1 MLGAVYIADGWRTP
15 FCRAGGAL
23 ARSSP
28 QALGVAVVRAFTDR
42 GFASDSVDEIVF
54 GNVLNGRG
62 NLARYAALGAGLP
75 VTVPGC
81 TIDRQCASGLEAVA
95 HAYYRIGSRSA
106 GSLMIAGGVES
117 MSQAPFLMSR
127 ATRAFDRSP
136 PSFLNVPLSPPEIGD
151 PSMIETAELVAAE
164 AAIPRAEMDAFAVAS
179 HQKATA
185 ALREGRFRAELIP
198 VATLDEAGR
207 STPVTSDHGPREDTS
222 LPKLAALHPV
232 VSGGTVTAGNASGL
246 ADGAAAVVVMNE
258 AALVHSHRRPL
269 ARIVDTVCVG
279 VDPARMGIGPVL
291 AIRRLLGLHALST
304 AQVDL
309 WEINEAFAGQVL
321 AVVAQLG
328 LDADQ
333 INSDGGAIALG
344 HPLGASG
351 ARIIGHLAHTLAV
364 NPNARYG
371 VAALCVGGG
380 MGMAMLLERS
390 S

>member
-1 MLGAVYIADGWRTP
+1 VLGAVYIADAWRTP

-28 QALGVAVVRAFTDR
+28 QALAVAVIRAFTDR
-42 GFASDSVDEIVF
+42 GFAPESADEVVL

-95 HAYYRIGSRSA
+95 HAYCRIGSRSA

-117 MSQAPFLMSR
+117 MSQAPYLMSR

-185 ALREGRFRAELIP
+185 GLREGRFRAELIP

-207 STPVTSDHGPREDTS
+207 SAHVTTDLGPREDTS
-222 LPKLAALHPV
+222 LAKLEALRPV

-258 AALVHSHRRPL
+258 AALVHSGCRPL

-279 VDPARMGIGPVL
+279 VDPARMGMGPVP
-291 AIRRLLGLHALST
+291 AIQRLLGLHALST
-304 AQVDL
+304 TQVDL
-309 WEINEAFAGQVL
+309 WEINEAFACQVL
-321 AVVAQLG
+321 AVVKVLG
-328 LDADQ
+328 VNPAQ
-333 INSDGGAIALG
+333 INDDGGAIALG
-344 HPLGASG
+344 HPLGATG

>member
-42 GFASDSVDEIVF
+42 GFASDSVDEIIL

-95 HAYYRIGSRSA
+95 QAYYRIGSRSA
-106 GSLMIAGGVES
+106 GSLMIAGGAES

-207 STPVTSDHGPREDTS
+207 SRHVTTDLGPREDTS
-222 LPKLAALHPV
+222 LPKLEALHPV

-258 AALVHSHRRPL
+258 AALVHSRRRPL

-279 VDPARMGIGPVL
+279 VDPARMGMGPVP
-291 AIRRLLGLHALST
+291 AIQRLLGLHALST

-321 AVVAQLG
+321 AVVKVLG
-328 LDADQ
+328 VNPAQ
-333 INSDGGAIALG
+333 INDDGGAIALG

>member
-1 MLGAVYIADGWRTP
+1 VLGAVYIADGWRTP

-42 GFASDSVDEIVF
+42 GFASDSVDEIIL

-95 HAYYRIGSRSA
+95 QAYYRIGSRSA
-106 GSLMIAGGVES
+106 GSLMIAGGAES

-164 AAIPRAEMDAFAVAS
+164 TAIPRVEMDAFAVAS

-207 STPVTSDHGPREDTS
+207 SRHVTTDLGPREDTS
-222 LPKLAALHPV
+222 LPKLEALHPV
-232 VSGGTVTAGNASGL
+232 VSGGTVTGNVMATERVHL
-246 ADGAAAVVVMNE
+246 LLTAVMCGDVI
-258 AALVHSHRRPL
+258 APLVQVEEGVRFHGTCESEGRAKEKGSEEVRETVTQAPKVRVSHR
-269 ARIVDTVCVG
+269 G
-279 VDPARMGIGPVL
+279 E
-291 AIRRLLGLHALST
+291 AL
-304 AQVDL
+304 
-309 WEINEAFAGQVL
+309 
-321 AVVAQLG
+321 
-328 LDADQ
+328 
-333 INSDGGAIALG
+333 
-344 HPLGASG
+344 
-351 ARIIGHLAHTLAV
+351 
-364 NPNARYG
+364 
-371 VAALCVGGG
+371 
-380 MGMAMLLERS
+380 
-390 S
+390 

>member
-1 MLGAVYIADGWRTP
+1 VLGAVYVADGWRTP
-15 FCRAGGAL
+15 FCRAGGPL

-28 QALGVAVVRAFTDR
+28 QALAVAVVRAFTDR
-42 GFASDSVDEIVF
+42 GFAPESADEIVL

-95 HAYYRIGSRSA
+95 HAYYRIGSGSA
-106 GSLMIAGGVES
+106 GSMMIAGGVES

-136 PSFLNVPLSPPEIGD
+136 PCFLDVPLSPPEIGD

-164 AAIPRAEMDAFAVAS
+164 AAIRRPRMDAFAVAS

-185 ALREGRFRAELIP
+185 AMREGRFRAELISI
-198 VATLDEAGR
+198 ATLDEAGR
-207 STPVTSDHGPREDTS
+207 STHVTADHGPREDAS
-222 LPKLAALHPV
+222 LPKLEALRPV

-246 ADGAAAVVVMNE
+246 ADGAAAVVVMDE
-258 AALVHSHRRPL
+258 AALVRSGRRPL

-279 VDPARMGIGPVL
+279 VDPARMGMGPVP
-291 AIRRLLGLHALST
+291 AVQRLLARHALSI

-321 AVVAQLG
+321 AVVERLG
-328 LDADQ
+328 LDPDQ

-344 HPLGASG
+344 HPLGATG
-351 ARIIGHLAHTLAV
+351 ARIIGHLAHTLAAS
-364 NPNARYG
+364 PNARFG

-380 MGMAMLLERS
+380 MGMAMLLES
-390 S
+390 SS